1 MGRRRQND
9 GDELELGMTPFV
21 DVVFS
26 LLIFFVVTA
35 RFVPP
40 EMRIPMFLDR
50 PAKAEQFDIKN
61 IHTRPFTIEIACTM
75 DGSPATA
82 RAGQMYFI
90 PNLDGLKD
98 ELLEYKRQNSKGKNL
113 MPDARVVIK
122 AKGDVVWQ
130 DVISVIDI
138 ARELELPVGMPASK

>member
-1 MGRRRQND
+1 MARRRKSD
-9 GDELELGMTPFV
+9 DSEIELEMTPFV

-50 PAKAEQFDIKN
+50 PAKSEQFDFKDIQ
-61 IHTRPFTIEIACTM
+61 TRPFIIEIKRTM
-75 DGSPATA
+75 GKAKATVS
-82 RAGQMYFI
+82 AGEPYEMD
-90 PNLDGLKD
+90 NLGGLKK
-98 ELLEYKRQNSKGKNL
+98 ELLEYRQQNSRGESL

-130 DVISVIDI
+130 DVITVIDI
-138 ARELELPVGMPASK
+138 ARELKLPVGMPADK

>member
-1 MGRRRQND
+1 MGRKRQND

-50 PAKAEQFDIKN
+50 PAKAEQFDIKD
-61 IHTRPFTIEIACTM
+61 IHTRPFTIEISRPMGGT
-75 DGSPATA
+75 ATA
-82 RAGQMYFI
+82 YAAQPYEI
-90 PNLDGLKD
+90 SALDGLRD

-122 AKGDVVWQ
+122 AKGNVVWQ